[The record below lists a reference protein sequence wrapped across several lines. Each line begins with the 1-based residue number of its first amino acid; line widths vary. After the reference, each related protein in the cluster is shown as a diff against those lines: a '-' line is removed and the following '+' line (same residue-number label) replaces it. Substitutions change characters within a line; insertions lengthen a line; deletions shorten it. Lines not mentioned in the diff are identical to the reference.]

1 MNPYELARDPYVIQ
15 PGGGSGVTRPP
26 RMGPTP
32 GGGPDPTFAGV
43 TGGPLQAPPIDPGVD
58 LTTVR
63 PGPVG
68 ITPQQQAL
76 LDQYMNGRG
85 QSALTRRMAQINAA
99 NPLLAQMAG
108 RDGAAQ
114 IADAPPALDN
124 AMGRGASTMQTNAGD
139 YAPGPSAGTSNFGG
153 NGPNPGATSGSFN
166 ANKQPGMTNS
176 QNMLYGWLDRNAI
189 AGNSGKPSVGPAT
202 SAPSPQGQTATRPS
216 IPSQGPGSRLPGSRY
231 F

>member
-76 LDQYMNGRG
+76 LDQYMNGRR

-139 YAPGPSAGTSNFGG
+139 YAPGPSAGTS
-153 NGPNPGATSGSFN
+153 
-166 ANKQPGMTNS
+166 KLRRQRS
-176 QNMLYGWLDRNAI
+176 QSWRDLWLIQRQQA
-189 AGNSGKPSVGPAT
+189 AGYDQLTEHALWL
-202 SAPSPQGQTATRPS
+202 ARPQCHRG
-216 IPSQGPGSRLPGSRY
+216 
-231 F
+231 